1 MLSRQVVESYT
12 SWLEQTM
19 LGDLQQ
25 KGLTLPTGSDL
36 SKGEPSGQS
45 EGAHISEISRRLG
58 GKGISR
64 LHPPL
69 CFFAADVEVEEAL
82 EIIRYLQ
89 PLSAQQSWIPI
100 WSLRRHICEHRAK
113 RLGEG
118 ATATSKIT
126 QISEGLKQ

>member
-89 PLSAQQSWIPI
+89 PLY
-100 WSLRRHICEHRAK
+100 RAK